1 MASNFKVE
9 IEQKDKVIQTCEDKI
24 KNLQKKISEYET
36 QRQQQSGSICLVS
49 SAEEKNREVQ
59 EEKINN
65 DDKIAA
71 LLE

>member
-49 SAEEKNREVQ
+49 TAEQKNKEIQ

-71 LLE
+71 LL